1 MARRIFDG
9 RPAFGENAERQYPL
23 ETGDH
28 SGMRFSKAVDGIPVL
43 RRNQPDAERMTS
55 STRCTLPTI
64 ISLDI
69 AFAKVGTTED
79 FSIRIIGAYLST
91 RNQEVDLEAD
101 RQAYF
106 TRQIA
111 FKDVTKA
118 VSYKFAAI
126 PHIDLRL
133 PSDFFYPIMPN
144 PASSASAKKKK
155 GQTGTAAVAKN
166 AKANPK
172 APAATSLQKKGGLP
186 GKVPSGT
193 RVVEQKKPSP
203 SPAGQRALPK
213 NKDVTHSNS
222 AGLLAAE
229 KSKRKEG
236 KKKDAGPEDK
246 QKKGPVMKK
255 GSERDKKPKT
265 STSSSKGKKKK
276 TLEEGGQKKAKGVE
290 LVKEKEPAM
299 DPTQEDHTRVDP
311 DLITAVDFEFEQSYK
326 KMQESF
332 PEDSRRLRD
341 RKKRL
346 RPQNTQTNSVTL
358 EDLLGEKQK
367 KKKREQDGENQ
378 KPKKMY
384 ASYVGASGAQIR
396 TWSFTDSRPI
406 NGTALPE
413 YGDPFQQLIIGCFR
427 DECPM
432 RAGVAP
438 PCPTTATSISS
449 SGQSITIQP
458 SCQTPSSARSHGHT
472 QRIHGHSDRG
482 PYKQTVRELD
492 VIDTEY
498 AGEDAAKKVPI
509 VEKPLGFEA
518 ISRQMRDL
526 TLQIDSVAAEVTSL
540 TKVFNG
546 KPMTTMAVK

>member
-1 MARRIFDG
+1 MC
-9 RPAFGENAERQYPL
+9 
-23 ETGDH
+23 TG
-28 SGMRFSKAVDGIPVL
+28 K
-43 RRNQPDAERMTS
+43 
-55 STRCTLPTI
+55 C
-64 ISLDI
+64 
-69 AFAKVGTTED
+69 
-79 FSIRIIGAYLST
+79 
-91 RNQEVDLEAD
+91 
-101 RQAYF
+101 
-106 TRQIA
+106 
-111 FKDVTKA
+111 
-118 VSYKFAAI
+118 
-126 PHIDLRL
+126 
-133 PSDFFYPIMPN
+133 
-144 PASSASAKKKK
+144 KKKK

-172 APAATSLQKKGGLP
+172 APAATSLQKKGGPP

-193 RVVEQKKPSP
+193 RVVEQKKLISQNKPAPAPKTAPRKRTSGSSTSKTKKTKTLSP

-367 KKKREQDGENQ
+367 KKREQDGENK
-378 KPKKMY
+378 KPKKSKEDLAIPTEQRIFTSSPPLPKGAVEQADPRQSQQQLMY

-432 RAGVAP
+432 RAGAAP
-438 PCPTTATSISS
+438 PCPTTATSMSS

-546 KPMTTMAVK
+546 KPMTTMTVK

>member
-1 MARRIFDG
+1 
-9 RPAFGENAERQYPL
+9 
-23 ETGDH
+23 
-28 SGMRFSKAVDGIPVL
+28 
-43 RRNQPDAERMTS
+43 
-55 STRCTLPTI
+55 
-64 ISLDI
+64 
-69 AFAKVGTTED
+69 
-79 FSIRIIGAYLST
+79 
-91 RNQEVDLEAD
+91 
-101 RQAYF
+101 
-106 TRQIA
+106 
-111 FKDVTKA
+111 
-118 VSYKFAAI
+118 
-126 PHIDLRL
+126 
-133 PSDFFYPIMPN
+133 
-144 PASSASAKKKK
+144 
-155 GQTGTAAVAKN
+155 
-166 AKANPK
+166 
-172 APAATSLQKKGGLP
+172 
-186 GKVPSGT
+186 
-193 RVVEQKKPSP
+193 
-203 SPAGQRALPK
+203 
-213 NKDVTHSNS
+213 
-222 AGLLAAE
+222 
-229 KSKRKEG
+229 
-236 KKKDAGPEDK
+236 
-246 QKKGPVMKK
+246 MKK

-367 KKKREQDGENQ
+367 KKKREQDGENK
-378 KPKKMY
+378 KPKSKEDLAIPTEHRILTSSPPLPKGAVEQPDPRQSQQQLMY

-406 NGTALPE
+406 IGTALPE

-438 PCPTTATSISS
+438 PCPTTATSMSS

-458 SCQTPSSARSHGHT
+458 SCQTPSSAPIVAPTSRS
-472 QRIHGHSDRG
+472 
-482 PYKQTVRELD
+482 VRELD

-540 TKVFNG
+540 TKCAHLMEESEELVEKWYYKNQEKEENRVDCAECYGGCNG
-546 KPMTTMAVK
+546 CTGPLATECTECRVGFERDSKNACVDVDECAKPELHACTKANEVCINDIGSYKCDCADGYKKNDVTKECELNILVATEPPPEPVEDGNDEL